1 MSSSQLTSIFFRG
14 VGIPPTRISSYIYTC
29 WCKLNKLG
37 TLGFCNAPTP
47 LPRCSQQP
55 STRRMKQYYAQFPE
69 KRSPEELSPGAFSQ
83 HYPGVIKRPDLAKLD
98 ITFYHW
104 FFWSGFEFCLEF
116 VFVYVT
122 SVGGS
127 GRATI
132 REARDDDNNPQ
143 QSFMHHCL
151 LSN

>member
-1 MSSSQLTSIFFRG
+1 
-14 VGIPPTRISSYIYTC
+14 
-29 WCKLNKLG
+29 
-37 TLGFCNAPTP
+37 
-47 LPRCSQQP
+47 
-55 STRRMKQYYAQFPE
+55 
-69 KRSPEELSPGAFSQ
+69 
-83 HYPGVIKRPDLAKLD
+83 LD
-98 ITFYHW
+98 ITFYYC

-132 REARDDDNNPQ
+132 REARDDDDNNPQ